1 MFKLNKLSVLTVLA
15 VLVLLAIPASGA
27 AQEACVI
34 RPALDDATSLALYAT
49 PGSGVVMTLTGDDA
63 GVELPALAVTED
75 GTGNLWYKLDV
86 SALSTIN
93 TTAWIR
99 AGAVELMSG
108 NCSGLAEG
116 EDEPLPDED
125 GGGMSWW
132 LTALIS
138 IVAGL
143 GAVAIGIVAFNW
155 WRNHNIVW
163 LPDAVEDALRNFIY
177 KAILSA
183 YRLSEATL
191 DEIGERLEGA
201 DKKAIADSFYRLI
214 PDQIAGFD
222 VSLIKRLVPQ
232 ERFEELVQQVFD
244 EFYTFYVGATG
255 HLDELFEGWQQ
266 TEADIHP
273 QAEEPAA

>member
-1 MFKLNKLSVLTVLA
+1 MFKLNKLSVILA
-15 VLVLLAIPASGA
+15 VLVLLAMPASGA

-63 GVELPALAVTED
+63 GVELPALAATED

-108 NCSGLAEG
+108 NCSVLAEDEG
-116 EDEPLPDED
+116 EPLPDEGSD
-125 GGGMSWW
+125 GMSWW

-143 GAVAIGIVAFNW
+143 GAVAAGVVVFNW

-163 LPDAVEDALRNFIY
+163 LPDAVEDALRDFIY
-177 KAILSA
+177 KAILAA

-214 PDQIAGFD
+214 SDQIAGFD

>member
-1 MFKLNKLSVLTVLA
+1 
-15 VLVLLAIPASGA
+15 
-27 AQEACVI
+27 
-34 RPALDDATSLALYAT
+34 
-49 PGSGVVMTLTGDDA
+49 
-63 GVELPALAVTED
+63 
-75 GTGNLWYKLDV
+75 
-86 SALSTIN
+86 
-93 TTAWIR
+93 
-99 AGAVELMSG
+99 
-108 NCSGLAEG
+108 
-116 EDEPLPDED
+116 
-125 GGGMSWW
+125 MSWW

-143 GAVAIGIVAFNW
+143 GAVAVGVVAFNW

-163 LPDAVEDALRNFIY
+163 LPDAVEDALRDFIY

-191 DEIGERLEGA
+191 DEIGERLDGL

-232 ERFEELVQQVFD
+232 ERFAELVQQVFD

-266 TEADIHP
+266 AEPDMSLP
-273 QAEEPAA
+273 AEESA